1 MVKSRVSVKGSLI
14 DPSSRSF
21 YIEAKIPASKE
32 FHPNQIALVRIQDY
46 QANDAITIPMNTLQ
60 NDEKGKYVMVAVNEN
75 GRLLARKR
83 QIEVGELYGNNLEV
97 KSGLKTN
104 DALITEGFQGLYDGQ
119 LVVTGDNK
127 S

>member
-1 MVKSRVSVKGSLI
+1 
-14 DPSSRSF
+14 
-21 YIEAKIPASKE
+21 
-32 FHPNQIALVRIQDY
+32 
-46 QANDAITIPMNTLQ
+46 MNTLQ

-75 GRLLARKR
+75 GKLLARKR
-83 QIEVGELYGNNLEV
+83 TVEVGELYGNNLEV
-97 KSGLKTN
+97 KAGLKPN